1 MKWWL
6 HSCPRCGGDLYEDVY
21 TKGED
26 VVCLQCGIVM
36 TRQAF
41 LNDVP
46 PSEHVN
52 ERCVPDGQLAASRRQ

>member
-21 TKGED
+21 TEGED

-36 TRQAF
+36 SRRAF
-41 LNDVP
+41 VRDVP
-46 PSEHVN
+46 ISERAG
-52 ERCVPDGQLAASRRQ
+52 ETSDPDRQLIASRRQ